1 MYEQVVENSPP
12 GSLISRLSATDA
24 DSGTYGQ
31 LRYELRGFGA
41 ERFSVNAS
49 TGDLTVGVCGLSTC
63 LDYEDQDIFTLTYTA
78 VDGGGKFPLTL
89 HHLNRFSNNFFDRE
103 SNIST
108 AYHKN

>member
-1 MYEQVVENSPP
+1 VVENSAP
-12 GSLISRLSATDA
+12 GSLISRLIATDA
-24 DSGTYGQ
+24 DSGVYGQ

-78 VDGGGKFPLTL
+78 IDGGGKFSSILFKASVSK
-89 HHLNRFSNNFFDRE
+89 HVV
-103 SNIST
+103 
-108 AYHKN
+108 